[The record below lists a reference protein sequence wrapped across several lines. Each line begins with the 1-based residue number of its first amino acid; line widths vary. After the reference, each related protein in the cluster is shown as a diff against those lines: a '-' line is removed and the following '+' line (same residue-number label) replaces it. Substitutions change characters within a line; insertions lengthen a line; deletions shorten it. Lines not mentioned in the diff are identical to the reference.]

1 MTMTE
6 KGELVHGLMVVLEGL
21 RLMELDD
28 PQSHR
33 GCLYIREII
42 RMEWDHLDRLDHRVL
57 VVSPWSNSPSIRGD
71 NFSQKFQSRLEN
83 TLT

>member
-1 MTMTE
+1 MTME
-6 KGELVHGLMVVLEGL
+6 GELVHGLMAVLERL

-33 GCLYIREII
+33 GCLYIRELI
-42 RMEWDHLDRLDHRVL
+42 RVEWDRLDRLDHRVL
-57 VVSPWSNSPSIRGD
+57 VVSPYLVQLSFNPGD
-71 NFSQKFQSRLEN
+71 NFSQKFQLQLKN